1 MGTDL
6 IETSGVFVR
15 TVLSEDLS
23 FSSPLAYVTVLRDV
37 EDRQVAG
44 PVVIVNLAGTDA
56 FVGHGQVSALPSFS
70 STVLVRGTVTGD
82 LLVVVSME
90 NIGHGELLARE
101 LGWTDFYG
109 GVPAK
114 PVLLRSPQTTIA
126 EVALDPAAV
135 LRQPGLP
142 GGEEKFT
149 VKANLWFSP
158 AGTDC
163 GIHNSHDFIEV
174 HTQISGFGRMQKF
187 TSPDHGSLYED
198 QQLSP
203 GATNPVPFC
212 LEREGR
218 FIYPWH
224 QYRADTDCVWLAV
237 EYHLS

>member
-1 MGTDL
+1 MR
-6 IETSGVFVR
+6 TSV
-15 TVLSEDLS
+15 SEELS
-23 FSSPLAYVTVLRDV
+23 FSSPLAYATVLRDV
-37 EDRQVAG
+37 EEFQVAG
-44 PVVIVNLAGTDA
+44 PAVIVNLAGTDA
-56 FVGHGQVSALPSFS
+56 FVGHGQMSALPAFS
-70 STVLVRGTVTGD
+70 STVLLGGTVTGAV
-82 LLVVVSME
+82 LAIVSVE
-90 NIGHGELLARE
+90 TFGGGESLARE

-109 GVPAK
+109 GAPGK

-126 EVALDPAAV
+126 DVALDPAAV
-135 LRQPGLP
+135 LRQPGLAA
-142 GGEEKFT
+142 GEKKFT

-163 GIHNSHDFIEV
+163 GIHNSHDFIEI

-212 LEREGR
+212 REREGS